1 MATEDTRGEL
11 LLPLYT
17 YSESDF
23 LAHVSRGTSSR
34 WLSGYT
40 YRRED
45 GARVKQPPV
54 TLGADTE
61 AGVSFVDLIE
71 IVAIG
76 KLKRIGFSLRSI
88 RAIVQNCQQLLRV
101 DRPFATLKFKVG
113 GRDIFVPSTGGLLE
127 VGRRKGATAWN
138 EVLAP
143 FLENLD
149 YSQELDLVRRWWPLG
164 RVHPVV
170 VDPEYGHGL
179 PVIQN
184 SGVRT
189 EIVFERFRAGAL
201 AKEIAEDFNVSE
213 TEVERALQFESS
225 RRAA

>member
-1 MATEDTRGEL
+1 MATEDVRREL
-11 LLPLYT
+11 FLPLYT

-23 LAHVSRGTSSR
+23 LANVSRGTSSR
-34 WLSGYT
+34 WLSGYA

-45 GARVKQPPV
+45 GILVKQPPV
-54 TLGADTE
+54 TPGVDTE

-71 IVAIG
+71 IAAIG
-76 KLKRIGFSLRSI
+76 KLKKIGWSLPAI
-88 RAIVQNCQQLLRV
+88 RGIVQNCQQLLHV
-101 DRPFATLKFKVG
+101 ERPFAALKFKIG
-113 GRDIFVPSTGGLLE
+113 GREIFVPSNGVLLE
-127 VGRRKGATAWN
+127 VGRKKGMTAWN

-143 FLENLD
+143 FLEELD
-149 YSQELDLVRRWWPLG
+149 YSQELELVRRWWPLG

-179 PVIQN
+179 PVILN

-189 EIVFERFRAGAL
+189 EIVFERFLAGAL
-201 AKEIAEDFNVSE
+201 AKEIANDFNVSE
-213 TEVERALQFESS
+213 VDVERALQFETL